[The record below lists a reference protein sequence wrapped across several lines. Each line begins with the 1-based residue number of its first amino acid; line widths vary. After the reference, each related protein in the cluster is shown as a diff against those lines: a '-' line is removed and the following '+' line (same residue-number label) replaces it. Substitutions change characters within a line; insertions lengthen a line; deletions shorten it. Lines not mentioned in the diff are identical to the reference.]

1 MESIDFAEKRGLPRG
16 TITPQL
22 QKAMTLYSIS
32 QQKSDRGAFTLM
44 ELLVVITIIMILAG
58 MAFPG
63 AKGVLD
69 RARKAGAENQA
80 LQVRS
85 SIAAYY
91 TEYRRYPLAS
101 TGGGESAIRTN
112 ETLMDILLGAD
123 GNKYNPR
130 GISFFAGKK
139 AKGGK
144 GGLVMSG
151 SGGGKL
157 VDPWGELFYVIMD
170 TDYNNRVTAPF
181 SKTNEAGN
189 NEIPQNVIV
198 WSTGPDGAESDD
210 VKDNITTW

>member
-1 MESIDFAEKRGLPRG
+1 MKVYPL
-16 TITPQL
+16 
-22 QKAMTLYSIS
+22 S
-32 QQKSDRGAFTLM
+32 QQKSKRGFTLM
-44 ELLVVITIIMILAG
+44 ELLVVITIIGILAA

-69 RARKAGAENQA
+69 RARKASTENMA

-85 SIAAYY
+85 SISAYY
-91 TEYRRYPLAS
+91 TEYRRYPLPKGS
-101 TGGGESAIRTN
+101 SSGETPVRTDN
-112 ETLMDILLGAD
+112 TLMDILLGAD

-144 GGLVMSG
+144 GGLIMSA
-151 SGGGKL
+151 GGGGRL
-157 VDPWGELFYVIMD
+157 VDPWGMLFYVIMD
-170 TDYNNRVTAPF
+170 TNYNNRVIAPF
-181 SKTNEAGN
+181 TKAGDTSGS

-198 WSTGPDGAESDD
+198 WSTGPDGPDSDT